1 MIRKFDIEYWNNIA
15 KFRRFLQ
22 RIGNNRLVFIDEMA
36 IYSIMIPRRT
46 LVAPEHEPVII
57 VEKPSAYAERY
68 DFIGAINGS
77 QAIACMILS
86 PTDRKNRHIE
96 GITKEILNEWIVNT
110 LAPAIN
116 RLSVNNVYL
125 IYDKSRVHNKADMIQ
140 ALKTG
145 KCKSIIDVC
154 YMPTASAKHIS
165 PLDNPI

>member
-1 MIRKFDIEYWNNIA
+1 
-15 KFRRFLQ
+15 
-22 RIGNNRLVFIDEMA
+22 
-36 IYSIMIPRRT
+36 
-46 LVAPEHEPVII
+46 
-57 VEKPSAYAERY
+57 AERY

-77 QAIACMILS
+77 QATACMILS